1 VAVAVVAE
9 PMVVVALAVQVVAVQ
24 LFLLTQA
31 QLRNLQVVM

>member
-1 VAVAVVAE
+1 VVVVAAAE
-9 PMVVVALAVQVVAVQ
+9 PMVVAVLAAPAVVVQ